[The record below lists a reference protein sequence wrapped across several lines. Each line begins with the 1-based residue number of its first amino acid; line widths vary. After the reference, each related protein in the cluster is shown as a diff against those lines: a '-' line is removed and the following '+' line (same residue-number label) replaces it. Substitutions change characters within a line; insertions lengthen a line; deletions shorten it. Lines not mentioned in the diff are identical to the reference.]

1 MSLSSIRSKVILF
14 SLSLIVVAVVTVVI
28 AVNILINNAVD
39 ENHKASVEQQVQ
51 TIEQMLGVFYDALD
65 SNINYFANSEKVQSA
80 DSTITSYAKGYDG
93 KSTMAPSRN
102 GGIEQQIYESFDT
115 YAKTHPATMYI
126 YMGTEDGGFVQW
138 PETTT
143 SANYDPRKRPWYP
156 PAFSENGKIIRTDPY
171 TDIVSGAVIVS
182 NARQFK
188 DKNGKPYGVMAIDAS
203 SDELARIME
212 KVKIGKTGYAM
223 MLHKT
228 GLILADPKNKENN
241 LKYIKDT
248 GIENMEAVLKQGH
261 ASFETTIDN
270 KIYKVDSFK
279 SEKTDW
285 VVVALIEEG
294 ELSAVTSA
302 IQRTV
307 LMITMLILAAAAA
320 LTWLVSGR
328 FIRPINMMVASLRDI
343 AEGEGDLTMRLE
355 ASSRDEI
362 GEMARCFNTFV
373 QKLQG
378 IISSIGG
385 DAKDLDS
392 SSSALSAI
400 SGEVARGV
408 DRMSENSNLIALSA
422 EELSSNMGIV
432 AAAVEESAANIGMV
446 SAASEEMN
454 STISE
459 IARSMA
465 QTRSTSHEAVERTRN
480 ASGKIDEL
488 NRSASEIG
496 NVVETINDISEQTN
510 LLALNAT
517 IEAARAGTAGKGFAV
532 VAGEIKELARQ
543 TAAATLEIKEKIQGI
558 QASTTQTVAE
568 IEKVAE
574 EIGSVNEMIDTVAAA
589 VEEQSSAT
597 KEIADN
603 VSRAAHGIQEVTE
616 KISQSSEVSG
626 QISREITEVSRAAS
640 AISESSSHIDS
651 RVGEMHLLSGKL
663 KQNVNLF
670 KV

>member
-1 MSLSSIRSKVILF
+1 MFLSSIRSKLIIF
-14 SLSLIVVAVVTVVI
+14 SLSLIVVAVVPVVI

-39 ENHKASVEQQVQ
+39 ENHRASVEQQVE

-65 SNINYFANSEKVQSA
+65 SNIHYFANSEEVQSA
-80 DSTITSYAKGYDG
+80 DNTITSYAEGYDG
-93 KSTMAPSRN
+93 NSKMTPSSN
-102 GGIEQQIYESFDT
+102 GGIEQQIYKAFDT

-126 YMGTEDGGFVQW
+126 YMGTEDGGFIQW
-138 PETTT
+138 PETKT

-156 PAFSENGKIIRTDPY
+156 PAFAENGRIIRTDPY
-171 TDIVSGAVIVS
+171 TDTVSGAVIVS
-182 NARQFK
+182 NARQFT

-203 SDELARIME
+203 SDELARIMQS
-212 KVKIGKTGYAM
+212 VRIGKTGYAM

-241 LKYIKDT
+241 LKYVKDT
-248 GIENMEAVLKQGH
+248 GIKNIDAGLTQEH
-261 ASFETTIDN
+261 ASFETTIN
-270 KIYKVDSFK
+270 GKLYQGDSFQ
-279 SEKTDW
+279 SAKTDW
-285 VVVALIEEG
+285 VVVALIEKG
-294 ELSAVTSA
+294 ELSAISYA

-307 LMITMLILAAAAA
+307 LVITLLVLAAAAG

-328 FIRPINMMVASLRDI
+328 FIRPINLMVSSLKDI
-343 AEGEGDLTMRLE
+343 SEGEGDLTMRLE

-385 DAKDLDS
+385 DAKDLDA

-422 EELSSNMGIV
+422 EELSSNMGVV

-446 SAASEEMN
+446 ASAAEEMN

-459 IARSMA
+459 IARNMA
-465 QTRSTSHEAVERTRN
+465 QTRSTSHDAVDRTRN
-480 ASGKIDEL
+480 ASGKIDQL
-488 NRSASEIG
+488 NRSACEIG

-517 IEAARAGTAGKGFAV
+517 IEAARAGEAGKGFAI

-543 TAAATLEIKEKIQGI
+543 TAAATLEIKEKIQSI
-558 QASTTQTVAE
+558 QGSTTQTVAE
-568 IEKVAE
+568 IEEVAG
-574 EIGSVNEMIDTVAAA
+574 EIGRVNEMIDAVAVA
-589 VEEQSSAT
+589 VEEQSAAT
-597 KEIADN
+597 KEISDN

-616 KISQSSEVSG
+616 KVSQSSEVSG
-626 QISREITEVSRAAS
+626 QISKEITEVSLAAS

-651 RVGEMHLLSGKL
+651 STRELHQLAGKL
-663 KQNVNLF
+663 RENVNLF